1 MGFLYFMV
9 SKNYRDNI
17 PAKIKAI
24 WDKAIQQEN
33 FQYAASLLTQAG
45 NIDDAIDFCTQRNMI
60 PEAIDIAVQNQ
71 KYDKALILSEQI
83 HDESRLADIL
93 LLKGEKEKAA
103 ALLAK
108 LQHNEQAAKL
118 YFSIKQYEKAAV
130 LYAQIKQYMNAI
142 MCYQK
147 SGNTEKQIEMQ
158 LAAFEN
164 DLEIANG
171 DIQAVS
177 VSRMMAIYAA
187 KTLLEDPNTASRAIQ
202 ILKKAEALE
211 STADELLSAQRYELA
226 ALCYENAHNW
236 QQAIEAY
243 KLAQKPDQAI
253 CLCKNLQDDELEIQ
267 VLQYFKLYFKLG
279 FKYANLKRYNEAI
292 ACLKKI
298 DSNSP
303 EYPSALELQGDI
315 YCKLKQYQDAVLCYE
330 SLFWLDLSKEK
341 ICRIAYKAG
350 YSYEAM
356 EDYQNSLKNYQKVYD
371 IDPNFHEISQ
381 TLDQVASRLRVKTN
395 STRDKLSQS
404 NTKENAKTAGRVLR
418 TASRT
423 GERKRTPSIY
433 IGETEVPA
441 VALERYKII
450 EEVAHGGMGIVY
462 KATDTLLMRTVALKV
477 LSQKLKDN
485 QVALEYFMREARAS
499 AALTHVNIVTVYDI
513 GYFDDNVYMAM
524 EFIEGQTL
532 KSLIQ
537 KTGTFGTKL
546 LVQIMTHA
554 CRGLQYAHENGII
567 HRDVKSSNMMLAKRS
582 KTLKILDLGLAKVL
596 DEQEHGST
604 QAIGTPYYM
613 SPEQVLGNE
622 IDARS
627 DIYSLGVTLF
637 EMATGV
643 LPFVKGDLPYKHV
656 HEPPP
661 LPSSFN
667 PNIHPKIED
676 MILKMMQKSP
686 DDRYSSCNE
695 IIADLKTIDLR
706 NESGD

>member
-1 MGFLYFMV
+1 MV
-9 SKNYRDNI
+9 SKNFRDSI
-17 PAKIKAI
+17 PATNKAI

-45 NIDDAIDFCTQRNMI
+45 NIDDAIDFCTQKNII

-71 KYDKALILSEQI
+71 KFDKAMMLCRQI
-83 HDESRLADIL
+83 NDESRLADIL

-103 ALLAK
+103 DLLAK

-147 SGNTEKQIEMQ
+147 SGNTEKQLEMQ

-187 KTLLEDPNTASRAIQ
+187 KTLLEDPNTVPRALQ

-211 STADELLSAQRYELA
+211 TTAEELMSAQKYDLA
-226 ALCYENAHNW
+226 ALCFEHDQNW

-253 CLCKNLQDDELEIQ
+253 NLCKDIQNDELEIQ
-267 VLQYFKLYFKLG
+267 VLQFFKLDFKLG
-279 FKYANLKRYNEAI
+279 FKYANLKRYDEAI
-292 ACLKKI
+292 AALKRI
-298 DSNSP
+298 DSNSA
-303 EYPSALELQGDI
+303 EYASALELQGDI
-315 YCKLKQYQDAVLCYE
+315 YCKIKRYQDAVLCYE
-330 SLFWLDLSKEK
+330 SLFWLDLSNEK

-371 IDPNFHEISQ
+371 INPNFHEISQ
-381 TLDQVASRLRVKTN
+381 TLDQVASKLRVKTN
-395 STRDKLSQS
+395 STRDRLTQS
-404 NTKENAKTAGRVLR
+404 NTQEHAVTAGRVLR
-418 TASRT
+418 MAPST

-441 VALERYKII
+441 VSLERYKIL
-450 EEVAHGGMGIVY
+450 EELAHGGMGVVY

-513 GYFDDNVYMAM
+513 GYFDDNVY
-524 EFIEGQTL
+524 
-532 KSLIQ
+532 
-537 KTGTFGTKL
+537 
-546 LVQIMTHA
+546 
-554 CRGLQYAHENGII
+554 
-567 HRDVKSSNMMLAKRS
+567 
-582 KTLKILDLGLAKVL
+582 
-596 DEQEHGST
+596 
-604 QAIGTPYYM
+604 
-613 SPEQVLGNE
+613 
-622 IDARS
+622 
-627 DIYSLGVTLF
+627 
-637 EMATGV
+637 
-643 LPFVKGDLPYKHV
+643 
-656 HEPPP
+656 
-661 LPSSFN
+661 
-667 PNIHPKIED
+667 
-676 MILKMMQKSP
+676 
-686 DDRYSSCNE
+686 
-695 IIADLKTIDLR
+695 
-706 NESGD
+706 